1 MKVEK
6 TIARYEEAL
15 VEAVKGFKSMLAA
28 LAKAVSQEKAG
39 RAVKQ
44 QKKVTDGQQKL
55 KTFVKDLSAIH
66 KARCEGPPLDG
77 FLRDHLRAFP
87 EDWPRAL
94 QARRRQHG
102 RGRAVLREGS
112 ILSVL
117 DGMEVVMYNDTH
129 MFTCKHIVNL

>member
-15 VEAVKGFKSMLAA
+15 AEAVKGFKSMLAA

-55 KTFVKDLSAIH
+55 KTFVKDLYRRSTRLDA
-66 KARCEGPPLDG
+66 KAPLSTDFFETTFAHSLKIG
-77 FLRDHLRAFP
+77 HEPFKLGGANTHADVPFF
-87 EDWPRAL
+87 
-94 QARRRQHG
+94 
-102 RGRAVLREGS
+102 VK
-112 ILSVL
+112 
-117 DGMEVVMYNDTH
+117 EVS
-129 MFTCKHIVNL
+129 CPS